1 MVTPRGFDWSNI
13 SLKKNWHLFIEN
25 WHLYSDN
32 LKLFHKFFGYPE
44 MELPI
49 SLPKMTML
57 ESPLTTVEAS
67 TNKYLHVLFERTL
80 KPRVRRS
87 FTRTHTPMTK

>member
-49 SLPKMTML
+49 SLPKMTIWSHRWQL
-57 ESPLTTVEAS
+57 LKRVQ
-67 TNKYLHVLFERTL
+67 TNTYTFCLREL
-80 KPRVRRS
+80 
-87 FTRTHTPMTK
+87 